1 MKLKQFERREAYRFL
16 LTFENGVVKE
26 SDLGDLLVL
35 VQFDLFIN
43 TLILIN
49 KNASMRQGCLHSAHQ
64 AAFWSIN
71 IC

>member
-1 MKLKQFERREAYRFL
+1 MLPPAISRRGARPQPNMIKWFFCR
-16 LTFENGVVKE
+16 TDA
-26 SDLGDLLVL
+26 SVL

-71 IC
+71 I